1 MELECSN
8 HKYLN
13 LIIYTDKL
21 NLSEDAVID
30 NLGGYVDVFENSFYI
45 KTAHKVY
52 YIHGHVKNLGD
63 TYQFISEDKG
73 DPKFL
78 TVKELYSLKDKK
90 NLKFIQKIRLEK
102 DNKVVKN
109 IIDIYFDTKNFEI
122 EYQRCHKSL
131 NNTTKW

>member
-1 MELECSN
+1 MELECFN

-30 NLGGYVDVFENSFYI
+30 NLGGYVDIFENSFYI

-63 TYQFISEDKG
+63 THQFTSEDKG
-73 DPKFL
+73 DPKFI
-78 TVKELYSLKDKK
+78 TVKELDSLKDKK